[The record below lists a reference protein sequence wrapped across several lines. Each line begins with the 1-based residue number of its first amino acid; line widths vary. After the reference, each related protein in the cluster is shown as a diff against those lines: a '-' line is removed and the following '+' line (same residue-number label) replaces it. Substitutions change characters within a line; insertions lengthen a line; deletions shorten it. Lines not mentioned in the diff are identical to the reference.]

1 MTELSKLNPSI
12 FDHRRLAL
20 AIHSALLRLGWNH
33 QTALHEIDDPENSVP
48 NLECWGEI
56 VAVANFYAK
65 SETFFKAAE
74 SWEGLPDMINAYM
87 VAESLFPCE
96 YDYLE
101 KLEQVMKEAA

>member
-20 AIHSALLRLGWNH
+20 AIHSAFLRLGWDH

-56 VAVANFYAK
+56 VALANFYAK
-65 SETFFKAAE
+65 WAGVPEIIDA
-74 SWEGLPDMINAYM
+74 PM
-87 VAESLFPCE
+87 VVECLFSYE
-96 YDYLE
+96 EEYLE

>member
-1 MTELSKLNPSI
+1 MTEQNKDTIYGLCISTA
-12 FDHRRLAL
+12 F
-20 AIHSALLRLGWNH
+20 LRNDWDN

-65 SETFFKAAE
+65 
-74 SWEGLPDMINAYM
+74 WEGLPEIINAYM